1 MQLVE
6 RHFFK
11 EGSKEYR
18 IFDELCFKT
27 KNLYNATLYKIRQE
41 YIKSK
46 SNKYLNYYDIEKIYK
61 NSNIN
66 SEDHFVYSQLLV
78 KVSQQ
83 TMMLVDQNF
92 KSFFAS
98 LKDYNKNPGKYKG
111 RPKLPKYLDSKRGR
125 QVAIYTNQAISSVW
139 LKKGYISFF
148 KLKGIK
154 IKTKKNNYK
163 VNQVR
168 IVPGIGR
175 YVVEVVYTVPDPV
188 KKSDNSRY
196 AAIDLGVNNLMTL
209 TTNIDKYIPF
219 VISGKR
225 VKSINH
231 YYNKKKAHYTSLIPK
246 NKPYKTTKRLRRL
259 EYKRYTKINDYFHKA
274 SRYIVNYLVSE
285 NINTL
290 IIGNNKGWKQNT
302 NIGNVNNQ
310 NFVQIPFYRL
320 IQMLS
325 YKCKMSGINIE
336 IITEEYTSKCSFLD
350 NEVIGKH
357 DKYLGKRI
365 TRGLF
370 ISSSGKS
377 INADVNGSYN
387 ILRKCK
393 PGAFA
398 NGVQG
403 VVVHPHVLCVA

>member
-41 YIKSK
+41 YTNSK
-46 SNKYLNYYDIEKIYK
+46 DKIYLNYPTVQRIFQ
-61 NSNIN
+61 
-66 SEDHFVYSQLLV
+66 EDKQFDYIQLPA

-83 TMMLVDQNF
+83 TMRLVDQNF

-98 LKDYNKNPGKYKG
+98 LKDYNKNSGKYKG

-125 QVAIYTNQAISSVW
+125 QVAIYTDQAISKIW
-139 LKKGYISFF
+139 LKKDYIVLS
-148 KLKGIK
+148 KLNGIK
-154 IKTKKNNYK
+154 IKLRKNHIK
-163 VNQVR
+163 VVNQVR

-209 TTNIDKYIPF
+209 TTNINKHIPF
-219 VISGKR
+219 VISGKK

-387 ILRKCK
+387 ILSKCK

>member
-41 YIKSK
+41 YTNSK
-46 SNKYLNYYDIEKIYK
+46 DKIYLNYPTVQRIFQ
-61 NSNIN
+61 
-66 SEDHFVYSQLLV
+66 EDKQFDYIQLPA

-83 TMMLVDQNF
+83 TMRLVDQNF

-98 LKDYNKNPGKYKG
+98 LKDYNKNSGKYKG

-125 QVAIYTNQAISSVW
+125 QVAIYTDQAISKIW
-139 LKKGYISFF
+139 LKKDYIVLS
-148 KLKGIK
+148 KLNGIK
-154 IKTKKNNYK
+154 IKLRKNHIK
-163 VNQVR
+163 VVNQVR

-209 TTNIDKYIPF
+209 TTNIDKHIPF
-219 VISGKR
+219 VISGKK

-274 SRYIVNYLVSE
+274 SRYIVTYLVSE

-387 ILRKCK
+387 ILSKCK

>member
-6 RHFFK
+6 RYFFK

-41 YIKSK
+41 YINSK
-46 SNKYLNYYDIEKIYK
+46 DKIYLNYPTVQRIFQ
-61 NSNIN
+61 
-66 SEDHFVYSQLLV
+66 EDKQFDYIQLPA

-83 TMMLVDQNF
+83 TMRLVDQNF

-98 LKDYNKNPGKYKG
+98 LKDYNKNSGKYKG

-125 QVAIYTNQAISSVW
+125 QVAIYTNQAISKIW
-139 LKKGYISFF
+139 LKKDYIVLS
-148 KLKGIK
+148 KLNGIK
-154 IKTKKNNYK
+154 IKLRKNHIK
-163 VNQVR
+163 VVDQIR

-175 YVVEVVYTVPDPV
+175 YVVEVVYTIPDPI

-209 TTNIDKYIPF
+209 TTNIDKHIPF

-285 NINTL
+285 NICTL

-403 VVVHPHVLCVA
+403 VVVHPHVLCAA

>member
-41 YIKSK
+41 YTNSK
-46 SNKYLNYYDIEKIYK
+46 DKIYLNYPTVQRIFQ
-61 NSNIN
+61 
-66 SEDHFVYSQLLV
+66 EDKQFDYIQLPA

-83 TMMLVDQNF
+83 TMRLVDQNF

-98 LKDYNKNPGKYKG
+98 LKDYNKNSGKYKG

-125 QVAIYTNQAISSVW
+125 QVAIYTNQAISKIW
-139 LKKGYISFF
+139 LKKDYIVLS
-148 KLKGIK
+148 KLNGIK
-154 IKTKKNNYK
+154 IKLRKNHIK
-163 VNQVR
+163 VVNQVR

-209 TTNIDKYIPF
+209 TTNIDKHIPF
-219 VISGKR
+219 VISGKK

-246 NKPYKTTKRLRRL
+246 STPYKTTKRLRRL

-274 SRYIVNYLVSE
+274 SRYIVTYLVSE

-387 ILRKCK
+387 ILSKCK

>member
-6 RHFFK
+6 RHFFR

-41 YIKSK
+41 YTNSK
-46 SNKYLNYYDIEKIYK
+46 DKIYLNYPTIQRIFQ
-61 NSNIN
+61 
-66 SEDHFVYSQLLV
+66 EDKQFDYVQLPA

-83 TMMLVDQNF
+83 TMRLVDQNF

-98 LKDYNKNPGKYKG
+98 LKDYNKNSGKYKG

-125 QVAIYTNQAISSVW
+125 QVAIYTNQAISKIW
-139 LKKGYISFF
+139 LKKDYIVLS
-148 KLKGIK
+148 KLNGIK
-154 IKTKKNNYK
+154 VKLRKNHIKA
-163 VNQVR
+163 VDQVR

-175 YVVEVVYTVPDPV
+175 YVVEVVYTIPDPV

-209 TTNIDKYIPF
+209 TTNIDKHTPF
-219 VISGKR
+219 VISGKK

>member
-41 YIKSK
+41 YTNSK
-46 SNKYLNYYDIEKIYK
+46 DKIYL
-61 NSNIN
+61 SYPTVQRIFQ
-66 SEDHFVYSQLLV
+66 EDKQFDYIQLPA

-83 TMMLVDQNF
+83 TMRLVDQNF

-111 RPKLPKYLDSKRGR
+111 RPKLPKYLNSKRGR
-125 QVAIYTNQAISSVW
+125 QVAIYTDQAISKIW
-139 LKKGYISFF
+139 LKKDYIVLS
-148 KLKGIK
+148 KLNGIK
-154 IKTKKNNYK
+154 VKLRKNHIK
-163 VNQVR
+163 VVDQVR

-209 TTNIDKYIPF
+209 TTNIERKVPF
-219 VISGKR
+219 VISGKK

-398 NGVQG
+398 NGIQG

>member
-41 YIKSK
+41 YTNSK
-46 SNKYLNYYDIEKIYK
+46 DKIYL
-61 NSNIN
+61 SYPTVQRIFQ
-66 SEDHFVYSQLLV
+66 EDKQFDYIQLPA

-83 TMMLVDQNF
+83 TMRLVDQNF

-111 RPKLPKYLDSKRGR
+111 RPKLPKYLNSKRGR
-125 QVAIYTNQAISSVW
+125 QVAIYTDQAISKIW
-139 LKKGYISFF
+139 LKKDYIVLS
-148 KLKGIK
+148 KLNGIK
-154 IKTKKNNYK
+154 IKLRKNHIK
-163 VNQVR
+163 VVDQVR

-175 YVVEVVYTVPDPV
+175 YVVEVVYTIPDPV

-209 TTNIDKYIPF
+209 TTNIDKHIPF

-398 NGVQG
+398 NGIQG

>member
-6 RHFFK
+6 RYFFK

-41 YIKSK
+41 YTNSK
-46 SNKYLNYYDIEKIYK
+46 NKIYLNYPTVQRIFQ
-61 NSNIN
+61 
-66 SEDHFVYSQLLV
+66 EDKQFDYVQLPA

-83 TMMLVDQNF
+83 TMKLVDQNF

-98 LKDYNKNPGKYKG
+98 LKDYNKNSGKYKG

-125 QVAIYTNQAISSVW
+125 QVAIYTNQAISKIW
-139 LKKGYISFF
+139 LKKDYIVLS
-148 KLKGIK
+148 KLNGIK
-154 IKTKKNNYK
+154 IKLRKNHIK
-163 VNQVR
+163 VVDQIR

-175 YVVEVVYTVPDPV
+175 YVVEVVYTIPDPI

-209 TTNIDKYIPF
+209 TTNIDKHIPF

-285 NINTL
+285 NICTL